1 MIYFFKG
8 IGNAVARR
16 LSGEGLSVFAGC
28 LNQDGPEAS
37 KLKSEYSNIQI
48 VQIDIT
54 DDNSVNKAF
63 DVIEKKVKDKGLSFI
78 MYPISLVIYT
88 FFF

>member
-1 MIYFFKG
+1 M
-8 IGNAVARR
+8 
-16 LSGEGLSVFAGC
+16 FAGC

-37 KLKSEYSNIQI
+37 KLKSEDSNIQI

-63 DVIEKKVKDKGLSFI
+63 DVVEKKVKDKGLSFM